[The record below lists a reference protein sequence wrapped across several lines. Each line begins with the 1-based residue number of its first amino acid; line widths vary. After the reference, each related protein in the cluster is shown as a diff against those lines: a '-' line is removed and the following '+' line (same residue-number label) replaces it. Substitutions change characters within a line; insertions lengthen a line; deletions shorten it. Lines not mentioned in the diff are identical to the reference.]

1 MNELGTW
8 TFRGKGRALQR
19 CCSDAVHHETRRCE
33 ILERLARSG
42 PSWRG
47 HECRSRPAPLRN
59 ERRRLSLDL
68 IQMLVYYR
76 IMKKVNLYEAKA
88 HLSALVERVAKGET
102 VLICRRNVPAA
113 ELRPVRKPRRTRR
126 PIGLV
131 PGFAVP
137 AAFFEPLPEDLL
149 ATFEGR

>member
-1 MNELGTW
+1 VTCSSPE
-8 TFRGKGRALQR
+8 RRIIRHAVAL
-19 CCSDAVHHETRRCE
+19 EW
-33 ILERLARSG
+33 LK
-42 PSWRG
+42 
-47 HECRSRPAPLRN
+47 RSRLDPG
-59 ERRRLSLDL
+59 SLDL
-68 IQMLVYYR
+68 IQILVYYQV
-76 IMKKVNLYEAKA
+76 MKKVNLYEAKA
-88 HLSALVERVAKGET
+88 HLSALVERVAEGET

-137 AAFFEPLPEDLL
+137 ASFFEPLPEDLL